1 MMRSWKAQVV
11 HTTGLALP
19 EIFPNRVAQKIS
31 GKNKLCWTG
40 ITQASLLGKINPIWV
55 TCTTRVYQKATGY
68 EAYHLQLKLASAFTK
83 LFTGR
88 VGCPWVRVSAGE
100 GFGGPW
106 SLEENNLLVNRANLR
121 RTTCMDQITYKG
133 LQRWGS
139 YSILFLCSLIWCP
152 QMCPHALSVPYLTCS
167 MILSWYFQMLS
178 SVDHSVDI
186 NAPSN
191 GRSQQTSGI
200 FSSRVT
206 PIGLLN
212 HLSI

>member
-1 MMRSWKAQVV
+1 MLRSWKARVV

-152 QMCPHALSVPYLTCS
+152 QMCPNMSTCS
-167 MILSWYFQMLS
+167 ICAVSHLQ
-178 SVDHSVDI
+178 HDI
-186 NAPSN
+186 IM
-191 GRSQQTSGI
+191 I
-200 FSSRVT
+200 FSDAIICWSQCRHKCT
-206 PIGLLN
+206 FQWEISANLG
-212 HLSI
+212 HICQ